1 WFDPSPISS
10 PEAEC
15 RSGSR
20 SSAIGFDWTLF
31 HHLSG
36 PGSRCREAAQLGN
49 FPTSSSGSSTR
60 GDTLHVGRGGRGS
73 RRRF

>member
-31 HHLSG
+31 HLSG
-36 PGSRCREAAQLGN
+36 PGSRSREAAQLGN
-49 FPTSSSGSSTR
+49 FLTPSSGSSTR
-60 GDTLHVGRGGRGS
+60 GDTWRVGRGGRGS